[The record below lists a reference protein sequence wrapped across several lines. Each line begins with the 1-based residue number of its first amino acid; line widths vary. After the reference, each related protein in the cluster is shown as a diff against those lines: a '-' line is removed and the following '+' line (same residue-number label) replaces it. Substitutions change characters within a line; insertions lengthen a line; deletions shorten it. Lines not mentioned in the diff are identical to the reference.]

1 MKCKG
6 WQQLQAN
13 AKKGISMALVLC
25 VSAFFIAFAAA
36 ILYTAGMLTAQ
47 SNQRL
52 KEERC
57 YQLAKSYSDVLKSEL
72 TKYDNKYTDDGN
84 VTGDGSFYAFANKF
98 LDDEKYLEYNSDYE
112 DSTKYHFVVDG
123 SNVSDLSQSPLP
135 EKGYGNLT
143 VTLKKEQNADEN
155 MKRIMEGGQITG
167 VSDGN
172 YTSTIDA
179 IENTTLR
186 QYNFTVEVTAY
197 YEDASYT
204 YSTEYTRAE
213 KYRVTFQQNN
223 NTIVWVKNATGGG
236 SWKLGNTAGEDYQ
249 IDENTPIVYSYLKSS
264 PTSCKFEENTYQDS
278 QEGGGTDAAN

>member
-13 AKKGISMALVLC
+13 AKNGISMALVLC

-57 YQLAKSYSDVLKSEL
+57 YQLAKTYSDVLKNEL

-112 DSTKYHFVVDG
+112 DSTKYNFVVDG

-135 EKGYGNLT
+135 EKGYGNLS

-155 MKRIMEGGQITG
+155 IKQIVSGGQVPV

-186 QYNFTVEVTAY
+186 QYIFTVEVTAY

-213 KYRVTFQQNN
+213 KYRVTFEQTLNE
-223 NTIVWVKNATGGG
+223 
-236 SWKLGNTAGEDYQ
+236 KLKPN
-249 IDENTPIVYSYLKSS
+249 
-264 PTSCKFEENTYQDS
+264 
-278 QEGGGTDAAN
+278 